1 MRRLLP
7 LVLAL
12 TLSAAAETVS
22 VQVLATTDMHGNILP
37 YDYYTQHEVQRGL
50 AKLATII
57 KSEREKNPNTVLI
70 DCGDTIQGTPLES
83 FYQAHALEPGASPD
97 PMMLS
102 MNTLGYDAMALGN
115 HEFNFGLERM
125 ERARKTA
132 KFPWLSA
139 NTSSFTPYTVK
150 TIAGVRVAIIGLT
163 TPLIPNW
170 EKKENY
176 AGYSWTDP
184 VKAAA
189 DAVERLKHL
198 PEPPDVI
205 VVALH
210 SGLERD
216 PKTGEL
222 LPGGRPQEDV
232 AYRLST
238 EVPGIDVL
246 FYGHTHQEFGP
257 ALIGKTLAL
266 QPKNWGASLGAVDI
280 ELERK
285 DGGKWHIAKRTG
297 RIIPVTAQIAV
308 DAQIAAIAKPYHEA
322 AESWLNQPV
331 TRSAATLDAR
341 RSRIEDTAV
350 VDAVQQA
357 QLFYAKADV
366 SFASSFNPRAR
377 IKDGPVTVRDLASI
391 YLYDNELYAVE
402 GNGRVVREALENA
415 ARFYRSCPDA
425 ACTGP
430 LLNREV
436 MGYNYDM
443 AQGVAYEVDLAE
455 PLGHRIKNLRYRGK
469 PLADDQPLRLAINN
483 YRSAGS
489 GGYTMF
495 RNLPV
500 VWRSYD
506 GIREL
511 LIEYYSAPGHTL
523 PTEPDRNWRI
533 VPEAALTE
541 LGAEI
546 DTDTRR
552 SAGK

>member
-1 MRRLLP
+1 
-7 LVLAL
+7 
-12 TLSAAAETVS
+12 
-22 VQVLATTDMHGNILP
+22 
-37 YDYYTQHEVQRGL
+37 
-50 AKLATII
+50 
-57 KSEREKNPNTVLI
+57 
-70 DCGDTIQGTPLES
+70 
-83 FYQAHALEPGASPD
+83 
-97 PMMLS
+97 MLS
-102 MNTLGYDAMALGN
+102 MNALGYDGMALGN

-139 NTSSFTPYTVK
+139 NTSSFTPYTIK
-150 TIAGVRVAIIGLT
+150 TVAGLRVAIIGLT

-176 AGYSWTDP
+176 AGYSWIDP

-189 DAVERLKHL
+189 DAVEKLRHL

-205 VVALH
+205 VAALH

-216 PKTGEL
+216 PKTGEP
-222 LPGGRPQEDV
+222 LPGSRPQEDV

-246 FYGHTHQEFGP
+246 FYGHSHQEFGP
-257 ALIGKTLAL
+257 ALIGKVLAI

-280 ELERK
+280 TLERET
-285 DGGKWHIAKRTG
+285 GGKWRVARRTG

-308 DAQIAAIAKPYHEA
+308 DPQIAAIAKPYHEA

-350 VDAVQQA
+350 VDAIQQA

-366 SFASSFNPRAR
+366 SFSSSFNPRAR

-443 AQGVAYEVDLAE
+443 AQGVTYEVDLAE